1 MPLSVAET
9 SEKISIDRDTEN
21 LFLHVRNQ
29 TEILSNGLS
38 AEDQCVQATAYTS
51 PTKWHLAHT
60 TWFFE
65 TFILKPELKDYE
77 EFNPDFNFLFN
88 SYYEQ
93 IGERHAR
100 DMRGLLAR
108 PSIDEVYAYR
118 SQIDK
123 SMLTYLHRGL
133 DDDKLGL
140 LELGINHEQQHQE
153 LILTDIKYTL
163 SCNPINPIYNA
174 AKPWEVSPNHER
186 EWIRFDGGLMQIGA
200 DGETFAFDCES
211 PRHKTWLEPYKL
223 ASHPVTNLDY
233 MEFIRDG
240 GYQKPELWLLD
251 GWSEC
256 CNSNWKAPLYWEQK
270 GDEWVLFTLS
280 GLRPINLNT
289 PVCHIS
295 YFEADAYA
303 RWAGCRLPTEAEW
316 ENAAQTC
323 QISGNFLESCAYHPL
338 PSTKI
343 GLNQMFGDV
352 WEWTASPFIP
362 YPGFKIAEGAVGEYN
377 GKFMSGQMVLR
388 GGSCATPQSH
398 IRPTYRNF
406 FYPPDRWQFSGLRL
420 AK

>member
-1 MPLSVAET
+1 
-9 SEKISIDRDTEN
+9 
-21 LFLHVRNQ
+21 
-29 TEILSNGLS
+29 
-38 AEDQCVQATAYTS
+38 
-51 PTKWHLAHT
+51 
-60 TWFFE
+60 
-65 TFILKPELKDYE
+65 
-77 EFNPDFNFLFN
+77 
-88 SYYEQ
+88 
-93 IGERHAR
+93 
-100 DMRGLLAR
+100 
-108 PSIDEVYAYR
+108 
-118 SQIDK
+118 
-123 SMLTYLHRGL
+123 
-133 DDDKLGL
+133 
-140 LELGINHEQQHQE
+140 
-153 LILTDIKYTL
+153 
-163 SCNPINPIYNA
+163 
-174 AKPWEVSPNHER
+174 
-186 EWIRFDGGLMQIGA
+186 MQIGM

-211 PRHKTWLEPYKL
+211 PRHKKWLEPYKL

-240 GYQKPELWLLD
+240 GYQKPELWLSD

-256 CNSNWKAPLYWEQK
+256 CNSKWKAPLYWEQK
-270 GDEWVLFTLS
+270 GDEWLLFTLS
-280 GLRPINLNT
+280 GLRPINPNT

-323 QISGNFLESCAYHPL
+323 QISGNFLESRAYHPL
-338 PSTKI
+338 PATEI

-352 WEWTASPFIP
+352 WEWTASPFVP
-362 YPGFKIAEGAVGEYN
+362 YPGFKVAEGAVGEYN